1 VSGPPLVRKRLVKD
15 YQPDMAD
22 SLMMWRLEA
31 GVGKGSVN
39 VLVNKCIDILVDQ
52 DIIDPNLLSW
62 PGDYKEGKV
71 STQPPG
77 HLTYV
82 HIDSII
88 KVVSYKLE
96 LRYIQCNKRQAR
108 AQNFFLRL
116 QLIWYQ
122 KLPFKCE

>member
-1 VSGPPLVRKRLVKD
+1 
-15 YQPDMAD
+15 MAD
-22 SLMMWRLEA
+22 TLMMWRLEA